1 MREDFY
7 YRIAVISLTVP
18 PLRER
23 PQDIQLLSQY
33 YIDHFA
39 ASMGKQGLILDK
51 QAERLLMQYAWPGNA
66 RELENVIER
75 AVILSG
81 DSIQPEHLGLP
92 LGIDLDALQAT
103 TVSLSAIAAE
113 AAKKAEVELILKTL
127 AQTSGNKSK
136 AAQVLGVSYKTLLN
150 KVKEYKLAGSA
161 EPTQVEPSFRS

>member
-1 MREDFY
+1 
-7 YRIAVISLTVP
+7 
-18 PLRER
+18 
-23 PQDIQLLSQY
+23 
-33 YIDHFA
+33 
-39 ASMGKQGLILDK
+39 MGKQGLILDK